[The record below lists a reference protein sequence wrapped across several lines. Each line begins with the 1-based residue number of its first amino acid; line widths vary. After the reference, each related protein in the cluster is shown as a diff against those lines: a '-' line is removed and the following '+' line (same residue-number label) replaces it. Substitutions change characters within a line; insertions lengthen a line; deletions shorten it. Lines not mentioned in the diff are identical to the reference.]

1 MLLEA
6 VLSMLFL
13 DDIQQPTKSQP
24 IIFGQPML
32 FVVPDTPSDWQPSMC
47 EDGCTY
53 ITRLL
58 YIIAIDV
65 YYDQKTYI

>member
-32 FVVPDTPSDWQPSMC
+32 FVVPDTPSD
-47 EDGCTY
+47 
-53 ITRLL
+53 
-58 YIIAIDV
+58 
-65 YYDQKTYI
+65 